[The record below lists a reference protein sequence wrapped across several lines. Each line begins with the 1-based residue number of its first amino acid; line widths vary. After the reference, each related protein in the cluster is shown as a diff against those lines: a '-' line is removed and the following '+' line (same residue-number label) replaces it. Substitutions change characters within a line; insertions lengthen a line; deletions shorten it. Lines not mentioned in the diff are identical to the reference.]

1 MAADIGTGAT
11 LTFAS
16 GLFANIMSMNWNG
29 VARPAV
35 KTSHLL
41 TTSADTFIPGDRYDP
56 GGLALELQFQPDAL
70 GPTALISQLNQGTT
84 GITVTFPI
92 PAGRSAGA
100 TMVGTGFLQDID
112 VTVPDE
118 ALMTMSATLKYTGTV
133 TMTTSPV

>member
-1 MAADIGTGAT
+1 MAADIGTGAA

-16 GLFANIMSMNWNG
+16 GLFANILSMNWNG
-29 VARPAV
+29 VSRPSI
-35 KTSHLL
+35 KTSHLG

-56 GGLALELQFQPDAL
+56 GGLALELQFQPDSL
-70 GPTALISQLNQGTT
+70 GPTALITQLNAGTT
-84 GITVTFPI
+84 AITVTFPI

-100 TMVGTGFLQDID
+100 TLVGTGFLTDID

-118 ALMTMSATLKYTGTV
+118 ALMTLSATLKYTGVV